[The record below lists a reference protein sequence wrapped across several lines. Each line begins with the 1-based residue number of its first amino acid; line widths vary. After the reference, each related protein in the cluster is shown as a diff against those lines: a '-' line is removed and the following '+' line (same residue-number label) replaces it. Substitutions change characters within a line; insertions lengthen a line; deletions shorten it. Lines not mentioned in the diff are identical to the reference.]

1 MFFFSIKCLLT
12 PIGVDMDQ
20 DKPYWAKIVSKILKT
35 ELAKR
40 DMGYSKLVERL
51 DSLDVHMK
59 VEDVRGR
66 VSRGNFSAMLFVQCL
81 RAIGVK
87 NLQLEDSF
95 FEIKEDK

>member
-1 MFFFSIKCLLT
+1 MFIISIRHLLT
-12 PIGVDMDQ
+12 SIGVAMDQ

-51 DSLDVHMK
+51 DSLDVHIR
-59 VEDVRGR
+59 VEDLRAR

-81 RAIGVK
+81 RAMGVK

-95 FEIKEDK
+95 FETKEDK

>member
-1 MFFFSIKCLLT
+1 MFFFSIKWLLT
-12 PIGVDMDQ
+12 SIGVDMDQ

-40 DMGYSKLVERL
+40 DMGYSELVERL
-51 DSLDVHMK
+51 KSLDVHVK

-95 FEIKEDK
+95 FETKEDK

>member
-1 MFFFSIKCLLT
+1 
-12 PIGVDMDQ
+12 MDQ
-20 DKPYWAKIVSKILKT
+20 DKPYWAKIVSKMLKT

-40 DMGYSKLVERL
+40 DMGYSELVKRL
-51 DSLDVHMK
+51 EGLDVHMK

-66 VSRGNFSAMLFVQCL
+66 VSRGNFSAMLFIQCL

>member
-1 MFFFSIKCLLT
+1 
-12 PIGVDMDQ
+12 MDQ
-20 DKPYWAKIVSKILKT
+20 DKPYWSKVVSKILKT

-40 DMGYSKLVERL
+40 DMGYSELVERL
-51 DSLDVHMK
+51 ESLDVHIK

-81 RAIGVK
+81 RAMGVK

-95 FEIKEDK
+95 FETKEDRQID